1 MDDSRECTEDSNQV
15 DGRQIRHC
23 QPCKKKN
30 REKTAVWLCKT
41 CEQYQ
46 CSTCKKVHEDFD
58 FMSGHALVQL
68 VKDNSIVAVFDIGGL
83 DMCKHHDK
91 LFEFYCMDH
100 LDLCCSSCAVFQHRG
115 CSGITELSSE
125 NKKHSTFTND
135 LESDIQQLQETAHQM
150 TKVLNETKAGTSA
163 KLGTVLRYV
172 EDIMNKLSIKFDELK
187 AAMTSQFQPE
197 EYKLMQKLDEDISK
211 TKTITE
217 DLKVKKEFLMSAKAS
232 GSTEQT
238 FIVAHSIRKEITPY
252 KATLQEQK
260 DSLYELNCSVE
271 CNTTFLNL
279 LDSEF
284 NLASLQIDKT
294 FVHSSN
300 SQEDKTIN
308 LKKET
313 IIPSEHSVKP
323 LQLKLVTSVEVKQC
337 QKDQFKPLYT
347 GIDFFSDG
355 RLAVVD
361 NPNFKLF
368 VMNSMLEKR
377 GIYTFSAQ
385 RHDVCVLSD
394 EELAVTSGSDYL
406 IEFLHLSNTNHVSLT
421 RIIKTTIQYVS
432 ISLINDTTFL
442 VSTIGDRRPLR
453 MITMEGD
460 EKDFT
465 NLPVEQHKLGTSKS
479 TYIRNEN
486 IAALTDRNKH
496 TVNLYYVGESGVTR
510 RAVKHRDIKKPRGV
524 SVGPNDVLFVC
535 CDGTRSIVQVSTSGE
550 VIGAQQLDIEFP
562 STICVSKNGKQLI
575 VFNNAIE
582 NRKLLLFELL

>member
-83 DMCKHHDK
+83 EMCKHHDK

-125 NKKHSTFTND
+125 SKTHSNFTND
-135 LESDIQQLQETAHQM
+135 LESDIQQLQEIAHQM
-150 TKVLNETKAGTSA
+150 TEVLNKTKAGTSA

-197 EYKLMQKLDEDISK
+197 EYKLMQKLEEDISK
-211 TKTITE
+211 TKTINE

-238 FIVAHSIRKEITPY
+238 FIVAHSIRKEIAPY
-252 KATLQEQK
+252 NATLQEQK

-313 IIPSEHSVKP
+313 IIPFEHSVKP

-385 RHDVCVLSD
+385 RHDVCVFPD

-406 IEFLHLSNTNHVSLT
+406 MEFLHVSNTNHVSLT

-432 ISLINDTTFL
+432 ISLINETTFL

-479 TYIRNEN
+479 TYIRNKN
-486 IAALTDRNKH
+486 IAVLTDRNKH

-510 RAVKHRDIKKPRGV
+510 RAVKHNDIK
-524 SVGPNDVLFVC
+524 SQEEFLSDLIMSCLFVVMAHVALC
-535 CDGTRSIVQVSTSGE
+535 RFQPQV
-550 VIGAQQLDIEFP
+550 
-562 STICVSKNGKQLI
+562 K
-575 VFNNAIE
+575 
-582 NRKLLLFELL
+582 